1 MLLVYCPSPN
11 TVLLMQNKS
20 QIEFWNGDT
29 GRNWVAYDALMEAM
43 LQPIGETVMDAFR
56 FEPHARALDIGCG
69 CGHPTLSL
77 ATRIGSGGS
86 VIGVDISAP
95 MLSVA
100 RELTVE
106 KAPERAPINFL
117 EVDAQVH
124 PFEPESFEHVFSR
137 FGVMFFEEPVAA
149 FRNIH
154 HALTA
159 SGTLAFCCWQSRTVN
174 PFMTVPAQAALE
186 LLPAPP
192 EMPPHAPGPF
202 AFAEP
207 DYVHSILSRS
217 GFSDISIMPLSH
229 DLVFGAG
236 LSLSEIVEHLVKIGP
251 IAQMVREAPD
261 ALQQPVRDRVA
272 SALTPFFTA
281 TGGVNLE
288 GQFWQ
293 VTANA

>member
-1 MLLVYCPSPN
+1 
-11 TVLLMQNKS
+11 MQNKN
-20 QIEFWNGDT
+20 QIEFWNGET

-43 LQPIGETVMDAFR
+43 LQPIGEAVLDTLH

-86 VIGVDISAP
+86 VTGVDISAP
-95 MLSVA
+95 MLAVA
-100 RELTVE
+100 QELTATSAAGRAKVE
-106 KAPERAPINFL
+106 FL
-117 EVDAQVH
+117 EGDAQVH
-124 PFEPESFEHVFSR
+124 PFEPATFEHVFSR
-137 FGVMFFEEPVAA
+137 FGVMFFDDPVAA

-154 HALTA
+154 RALTA

-186 LLPAPP
+186 LLPPPP
-192 EMPPHAPGPF
+192 EMPPQAPGPF

-207 DYVHSILSRS
+207 DYVHFILSQS
-217 GFSDISIMPLSH
+217 GFSDISVMPLSH

-236 LSLSEIVEHLVKIGP
+236 LPLSEIVEHLVKIGP

-261 ALQQPVRDRVA
+261 VLQQPVRERVA
-272 SALTPFFTA
+272 TALTPFFTED
-281 TGGVNLE
+281 GGINLE

>member
-1 MLLVYCPSPN
+1 MLLVYYPSPN
-11 TVLLMQNKS
+11 TVQLMQNKT

-29 GRNWVAYDALMEAM
+29 GRNWVAYDTLMEAM
-43 LQPIGETVMDAFR
+43 LQPIGEAVLDVFR

-86 VIGVDISAP
+86 VTGVDISAP

-100 RELTVE
+100 HELAATS
-106 KAPERAPINFL
+106 ASDRASISFL

-124 PFEPESFEHVFSR
+124 PFEPASVEHVFSR
-137 FGVMFFEEPVAA
+137 FGVMFFEDPVAA

-186 LLPAPP
+186 LLPPPP
-192 EMPPHAPGPF
+192 EMPPRAPGPF

-207 DYVHSILSRS
+207 DYVHSVLSQS
-217 GFSDISIMPLSH
+217 GFSNISITPLSH

-236 LSLSEIVEHLVKIGP
+236 LPLSEIVEHLVKIGP

-261 ALQQPVRDRVA
+261 ALQQPVREGVVT
-272 SALTPFFTA
+272 ALTPFFTEN
-281 TGGVNLE
+281 GGITLG
-288 GQFWQ
+288 GQFWH

>member
-1 MLLVYCPSPN
+1 
-11 TVLLMQNKS
+11 MQNKS
-20 QIEFWNGDT
+20 QIEFWHGDT

-43 LQPIGETVMDAFR
+43 LKPIGETVLDVFQ
-56 FEPHARALDIGCG
+56 FLPHARALDIGCG

-77 ATRIGSGGS
+77 ATRIGPGGS
-86 VIGVDISAP
+86 VTGVDISAP

-100 RELTVE
+100 RELTATNE
-106 KAPERAPINFL
+106 HKGASINFL

-124 PFEPESFEHVFSR
+124 PFEPENFEHVFSR
-137 FGVMFFEEPVAA
+137 FGVMFFEDPIAA

-186 LLPAPP
+186 LLPPPP
-192 EMPPHAPGPF
+192 EMPPRAPGPF

-207 DYVHSILSRS
+207 DYVDSILSQS
-217 GFSDISIMPLSH
+217 GFSNIDITSLSH

-236 LSLSEIVEHLVKIGP
+236 LPLSEIVEHLVKIGP
-251 IAQMVREAPD
+251 IAQMVRDAPD
-261 ALQQPVRDRVA
+261 ALQQPVRERVA
-272 SALTPFFTA
+272 TALTPFFTEN
-281 TGGVNLE
+281 GGINLE
-288 GQFWQ
+288 GNFWQ

>member
-1 MLLVYCPSPN
+1 
-11 TVLLMQNKS
+11 
-20 QIEFWNGDT
+20 
-29 GRNWVAYDALMEAM
+29 
-43 LQPIGETVMDAFR
+43 
-56 FEPHARALDIGCG
+56 
-69 CGHPTLSL
+69 
-77 ATRIGSGGS
+77 
-86 VIGVDISAP
+86 

-100 RELTVE
+100 HELTATNE
-106 KAPERAPINFL
+106 HKGASINFL

-124 PFEPESFEHVFSR
+124 PFEPGNFEHVFSR
-137 FGVMFFEEPVAA
+137 FGVMFFEDPIAA

-186 LLPAPP
+186 LLPDPP
-192 EMPPHAPGPF
+192 EMPPRAPGPF

-207 DYVHSILSRS
+207 DYVDSILSQS
-217 GFSDISIMPLSH
+217 GFSNIDITSLSH

-236 LSLSEIVEHLVKIGP
+236 LPLSEIVEHLVKIGP

-261 ALQQPVRDRVA
+261 ALQQPVRERVA
-272 SALTPFFTA
+272 TALTPFFTEN
-281 TGGVNLE
+281 GGINLE
-288 GQFWQ
+288 GNFWQ

>member
-1 MLLVYCPSPN
+1 
-11 TVLLMQNKS
+11 MQNKS

-43 LQPIGETVMDAFR
+43 LKPIGETVLDVFQ
-56 FEPHARALDIGCG
+56 FLPHARALDIGCG

-77 ATRIGSGGS
+77 ATRIGPGGS
-86 VIGVDISAP
+86 VTGVDISAP

-100 RELTVE
+100 RELTATNE
-106 KAPERAPINFL
+106 HKGASINFL

-124 PFEPESFEHVFSR
+124 PFEPENFEHVFSR
-137 FGVMFFEEPVAA
+137 FGVMFFEDPIAA

-186 LLPAPP
+186 LLPPPP
-192 EMPPHAPGPF
+192 EMPPRAPGPF

-207 DYVHSILSRS
+207 DYVDAILSQS
-217 GFSDISIMPLSH
+217 GFSNIDITSLSH

-236 LSLSEIVEHLVKIGP
+236 LPLSEIVEHLVKIGP

-261 ALQQPVRDRVA
+261 ALQQPVRERVA
-272 SALTPFFTA
+272 TALTPFFTEN
-281 TGGVNLE
+281 GGINLE
-288 GQFWQ
+288 GNFWQ